1 MKYCPYCGAAMF
13 SGAISFCG
21 ECGKKLDFPE
31 KEASIIH
38 TEASKVQAEDIEERS
53 PITTLDE
60 GIMEHIEA
68 IDESELSEREY
79 DGYYDDIKVLD
90 ADKVREGLDKAL
102 IKRVLLVVLIVIVI
116 IVMCVLT
123 MYML

>member
-1 MKYCPYCGAAMF
+1 MKYCPYCGAAMI

-21 ECGKKLDFPE
+21 ECGKKLEFPKAE
-31 KEASIIH
+31 TSIIQ
-38 TEASKVQAEDIEERS
+38 TEASKVQAEEIKERP
-53 PITTLDE
+53 PITEPDE
-60 GIMEHIEA
+60 ETMEHMES

-90 ADKVREGLDKAL
+90 ADKVREGLDKTL
-102 IKRVLLVVLIVIVI
+102 IKRVIAVLAIVIVI
-116 IVMCVLT
+116 IIMCVLT